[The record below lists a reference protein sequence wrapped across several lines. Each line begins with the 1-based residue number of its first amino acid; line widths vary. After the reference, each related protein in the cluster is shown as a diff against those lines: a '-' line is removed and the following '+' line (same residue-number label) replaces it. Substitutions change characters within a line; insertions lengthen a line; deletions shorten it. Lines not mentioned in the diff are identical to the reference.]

1 MRKTTLCAVLF
12 AAAFGVH
19 CAQAA
24 QTLRVATESTFPPFE
39 YVNTKTGDIEGFDMD
54 LIRLLAKKAGYN
66 IEIAN
71 MGFDA
76 IVPGILTNTVDIGAA
91 GISITP
97 QRAKR
102 VLFTDPYYTSGLSFV
117 IRAED
122 KTKLKSIKDL
132 DNQPICVQIGT
143 SGAMRAAKIPGATVH
158 L

>member
-76 IVPGILTNTVDIGAA
+76 IVPGILTPL
-91 GISITP
+91 ISAPRAFPLRRSALSAFFLRIPTTP
-97 QRAKR
+97 RG
-102 VLFTDPYYTSGLSFV
+102 FPS
-117 IRAED
+117 
-122 KTKLKSIKDL
+122 
-132 DNQPICVQIGT
+132 
-143 SGAMRAAKIPGATVH
+143 
-158 L
+158 

>member
-76 IVPGILTNTVDIGAA
+76 IVPGILTNTVDIGAFPLRRSA
-91 GISITP
+91 LSAFFLRIPTTP
-97 QRAKR
+97 RG
-102 VLFTDPYYTSGLSFV
+102 FPS
-117 IRAED
+117 
-122 KTKLKSIKDL
+122 
-132 DNQPICVQIGT
+132 
-143 SGAMRAAKIPGATVH
+143 
-158 L
+158 